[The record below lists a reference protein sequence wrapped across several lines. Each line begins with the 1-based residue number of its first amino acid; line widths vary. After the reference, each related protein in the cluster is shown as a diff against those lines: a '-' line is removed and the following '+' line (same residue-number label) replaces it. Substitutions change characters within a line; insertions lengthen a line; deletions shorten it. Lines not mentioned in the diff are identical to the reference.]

1 LGASVRAITSLDPP
15 GVKPTTM
22 VNREGHTCALA
33 ANAIV
38 NNKNASTLRAGKNL
52 RTAEKAA

>member
-1 LGASVRAITSLDPP
+1 
-15 GVKPTTM
+15 M

-38 NNKNASTLRAGKNL
+38 DNKNASTLRAGKNL